1 MCVYACVSVFV
12 CPKCVN
18 ARTTF
23 ILPPCIP
30 PATFLQLTLT
40 LFVNT
45 HSHAQTHTQVGGIPN
60 DELNGLEIE
69 MLFLLNFSLHT
80 KRRQYDEFLTLLRQR
95 QVEMMKSRLPIKFC
109 I

>member
-1 MCVYACVSVFV
+1 
-12 CPKCVN
+12 
-18 ARTTF
+18 
-23 ILPPCIP
+23 
-30 PATFLQLTLT
+30 
-40 LFVNT
+40 
-45 HSHAQTHTQVGGIPN
+45 VGGIPN